1 MKGGISMILF
11 AVLIVTLIFLIGFIV
26 ISVAIGGGLTVII
39 FGDVIV
45 CIFLIVFLLKHLS
58 NKKKK

>member
-45 CIFLIVFLLKHLS
+45 CIFLIVFLLKHLL

>member
-1 MKGGISMILF
+1 MKGGISTILF

-26 ISVAIGGGLTVII
+26 ISMAIGGGLTVII

-45 CIFLIVFLLKHLS
+45 CIFLIVFLLKYLL
-58 NKKKK
+58 KKKKK